1 LSETNHGFEAYLS
14 HPDAGNEVVEG
25 RVLIDHRTLT
35 FQSGAVTLGI
45 PVGQLAVEPG
55 DEDGRICFRD
65 KKIPDQWIYTDDVSI
80 LQNRQFPFIRE
91 RLERSMTRREI
102 VRRLRITAC
111 VVAGCF
117 FLGWL
122 GVGVTGAMVRSLV
135 ARVPPEW
142 EQKFGEVQLAS
153 FKSGGLLLDD
163 SNRVAQLTALA
174 APLLAVVPRGT
185 EFKFHI
191 VNDEYPNAFA
201 LPGGHIVV
209 TTALLKLAD
218 NTELAGVIAH
228 ESAHL
233 VLRHHARKII
243 SSAGPVLI
251 CGIFLHSQ
259 DRLFNVLSEGSGLM
273 MQRGFSQEYEFEAD
287 AAGWKYLAAA
297 NIDPRG
303 MISLFRKFQA
313 QEEKIKAIASLPQA
327 FQSHPAL
334 DRRIARLERKWKKL
348 PQKSGFI
355 ELEAVDLRRR

>member
-1 LSETNHGFEAYLS
+1 MF
-14 HPDAGNEVVEG
+14 HPGAGNEVVEG

-35 FQSGAVTLGI
+35 FQSEDATLSI

-65 KKIPDQWIYTDDVSI
+65 KKIPDLRIYTDDDSI

-91 RLERSMTRREI
+91 KLERSMTRREI
-102 VRRLRITAC
+102 VRRLRITAY

-135 ARVPPEW
+135 TRVPPEW

-153 FKSGGLLLDD
+153 FKSGGFLLDD
-163 SNRVAQLTALA
+163 SNRVAQLTRLA

-191 VNDEYPNAFA
+191 MDAGYPNAFA

-209 TTALLKLAD
+209 TTGLLKIAD

-233 VLRHHARKII
+233 ALRHHARKII

-251 CGIFLHSQ
+251 FGIFLHSQ
-259 DRLFNVLSEGSGLM
+259 DRLFNVLSAGSGLM
-273 MQRGFSQEYEFEAD
+273 MQQGFSQEYEFEAD

-303 MISLFRKFQA
+303 MISLFRKFKA
-313 QEEKIKAIASLPQA
+313 QEDREKAAAALPQA

-334 DRRIARLERKWKKL
+334 DQRIVRLEAAWKKL
-348 PQKSGFI
+348 PRKSGFV
-355 ELEAVDLRRR
+355 ELEAVDLRKR

>member
-1 LSETNHGFEAYLS
+1 LSETNHGFEAYLF
-14 HPDAGNEVVEG
+14 HPGLGNEVVAG
-25 RVLIDHRTLT
+25 RVLIDPRALI
-35 FQSGAVTLGI
+35 FQSEAATLNI
-45 PVGQLAVEPG
+45 PIGQLVVELG
-55 DEDGRICFRD
+55 DDEGRIYFRD
-65 KKIPDQWIYTDDVSI
+65 KKFPNLRIYTNDDSI
-80 LQNRQFPFIRE
+80 LQNRRFPFIRE
-91 RLERSMTRREI
+91 QLERSLTRKEI
-102 VRRLRITAC
+102 ARRLRITAY

-135 ARVPPEW
+135 TRVPPEW
-142 EQKFGEVQLAS
+142 EQNFGELQMAS

-163 SNRVAQLTALA
+163 SNRVAQLTRLT

-191 VNDEYPNAFA
+191 LAAGFPNAFA

-209 TTALLKLAD
+209 TSGLLKLAD

-233 VLRHHARKII
+233 ALRHHARKII

-251 CGIFLHSQ
+251 FGIFLHSRDQ
-259 DRLFNVLSEGSGLM
+259 WFNELSADSGLM
-273 MQRGFSQEYEFEAD
+273 VEQGFSQEYEFEAD

-303 MISLFRKFQA
+303 MISMFRKFKAQA
-313 QEEKIKAIASLPQA
+313 DREKAAAALPQA

-334 DRRIARLERKWKKL
+334 DQRIARLEAEWKKL
-348 PQKSGFI
+348 PRKSGFV
-355 ELEAVDLRRR
+355 ELEAVDRRQP